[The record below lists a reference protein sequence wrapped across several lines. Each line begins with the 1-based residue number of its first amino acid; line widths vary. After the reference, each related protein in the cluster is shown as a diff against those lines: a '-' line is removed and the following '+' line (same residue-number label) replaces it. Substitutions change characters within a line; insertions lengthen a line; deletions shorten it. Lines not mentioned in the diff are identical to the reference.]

1 MKNKLKQFIKK
12 LSLFW
17 NNDIITYSKSITY
30 SLRPIADEEELR
42 KIETR
47 EELALDL
54 LKDGSLTI
62 TTKRVLRAN
71 GDEGL
76 RVTASINIVS
86 PKKQKL

>member
-1 MKNKLKQFIKK
+1 MKKRFKQFIKK
-12 LSLFW
+12 VLLFW

-54 LKDGSLTI
+54 LKDGTLNIS
-62 TTKRVLRAN
+62 TKRVLRAN
-71 GDEGL
+71 GEEGI
-76 RVTASINIVS
+76 RVTAKINIVT
-86 PKKQKL
+86 PKK